1 MDPLKT
7 LFWVGLWINPG
18 FPFSEFTYF
27 NVASISF
34 IFGTIQVY
42 WNIVSIIPIK
52 EKGSL
57 F

>member
-34 IFGTIQVY
+34 IFGTIQVSL
-42 WNIVSIIPIK
+42 NIVSIIPIK
-52 EKGSL
+52 EKGS
-57 F
+57 FF